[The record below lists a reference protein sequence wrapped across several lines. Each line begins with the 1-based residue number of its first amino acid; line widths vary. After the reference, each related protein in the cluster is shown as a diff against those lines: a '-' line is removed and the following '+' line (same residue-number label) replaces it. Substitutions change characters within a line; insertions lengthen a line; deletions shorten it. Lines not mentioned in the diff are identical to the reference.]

1 MFGQA
6 TDRTRG
12 LDLSLGVHETRAVY
26 RILPLA
32 DDFVEVCDE
41 CGFDGALI
49 DMGDA
54 AAALRGLGDSWASVF
69 SHSEALLRARPA
81 PATWCPVEYT
91 QHTTFALGAIEWAA
105 GQFVDGRSP
114 DWTQEPRDLTGEFEH
129 DLHNCDRFEIA
140 STLDNLNSAARSMA
154 AFAVNLTT
162 AEQDRRADY
171 GGGLVI
177 NTAAVVRHA
186 LHDAEHHLLDIRR
199 GIARLQLSST

>member
-1 MFGQA
+1 
-6 TDRTRG
+6 
-12 LDLSLGVHETRAVY
+12 VY

-41 CGFDGALI
+41 CGFDGSLI
-49 DMGDA
+49 DMGEA
-54 AAALRGLGDSWASVF
+54 AAMLRGLVDSWASVF
-69 SHSEALLRARPA
+69 SHSEELLRARPA

-105 GQFVDGRSP
+105 GQFIDGRSP
-114 DWTQEPRDLTGEFEH
+114 DWTQEPRDLAGEFEH

-140 STLDNLNSAARSMA
+140 STLDALNSASRSMA
-154 AFAVNLTT
+154 AFAENLTT

-171 GGGLVI
+171 GRGLVI

>member
-1 MFGQA
+1 M
-6 TDRTRG
+6 RG
-12 LDLSLGVHETRAVY
+12 LDLSLGGHETRAVY

-49 DMGDA
+49 DMGEA
-54 AAALRGLGDSWASVF
+54 AAMLRGLGDSWASVF
-69 SHSEALLRARPA
+69 SHPEGLLRARPA

-114 DWTQEPRDLTGEFEH
+114 DWTQEPGDLAGEFEH

-140 STLDNLNSAARSMA
+140 STLDALNSAARSMA
-154 AFAVNLTT
+154 AFAENLTT

>member
-1 MFGQA
+1 M
-6 TDRTRG
+6 
-12 LDLSLGVHETRAVY
+12 Y

-41 CGFDGALI
+41 CGFDGSLI
-49 DMGDA
+49 DMGEA
-54 AAALRGLGDSWASVF
+54 AAMLRGLVDSWASVF
-69 SHSEALLRARPA
+69 SHSEELLRARPA

-105 GQFVDGRSP
+105 GQFIDGRSP
-114 DWTQEPRDLTGEFEH
+114 DWTQEPRDLAGEFEH

-140 STLDNLNSAARSMA
+140 STLDALNSASRSMA
-154 AFAVNLTT
+154 AFAENLTT

-171 GGGLVI
+171 GRGLVI